1 MEEKKLTGYPSIDK
15 PWLKY
20 YTKEAIERKLV
31 PNTIYGYLWEQNKE
45 HLNDV
50 ALVYF
55 QQKISF
61 QKLFQDIEQ
70 CAKSLTALGVK
81 PGDIITI
88 QTLAIPQTVVLLYAI
103 SRVGAVANLIYVTST
118 GSEANHIL
126 KHTDSRLY

>member
-1 MEEKKLTGYPSIDK
+1 MEEKKLTGYPSTDK

-70 CAKSLTALGVK
+70 CAKSLTTLSVK
-81 PGDIITI
+81 PGDIENFESYEQPIEYRFIAELPRTK
-88 QTLAIPQTVVLLYAI
+88 LSKVDYRALE
-103 SRVGAVANLIYVTST
+103 R
-118 GSEANHIL
+118 EAQKEMEI
-126 KHTDSRLY
+126 